1 MDHTL
6 GLLLSCF
13 LLSSSTNT
21 DSPAWRI
28 VKKCLV
34 SFRDCAAFF
43 AFSIEIAAIIVLVKE
58 DWGRD
63 TSGMGDYTVRI
74 THAVAMLV
82 LLALLYP
89 LIVFGDGQSATMSNQ
104 KYSISKSDRKAA
116 RNTADAFYIFV
127 FLWLLDAYAFF
138 SKMNAEFGKSK
149 ISKRPGTPGSVL
161 DQHQFAVIQ
170 NMCFRNTTQITEAE
184 DGVMTA
190 FVVLTY
196 IPISLFII
204 SRIIW
209 LGIERNNPN
218 THQTLLQW
226 ASYVPLSVRTRVLI
240 AALFGAPVITCGLLW
255 SIIYTK
261 NCQEQLAA
269 ANGGADGDNSWT
281 FGQIV
286 AVTLFVPVL
295 WECWRTSREEWE
307 KSKADKGDSQ
317 VNMHFPTPLS

>member
-1 MDHTL
+1 M
-6 GLLLSCF
+6 
-13 LLSSSTNT
+13 NA

-34 SFRDCAAFF
+34 SFRACAVFF

-58 DWGRD
+58 DWGKD

-89 LIVFGDGQSATMSNQ
+89 LIVFGDGQSATMSSQ
-104 KYSISKSDRKAA
+104 KYWISKSDRKAA
-116 RNTADAFYIFV
+116 RKAADAFYIFI
-127 FLWLLDAYAFF
+127 FCWLLDAYAFF
-138 SKMNAEFGKSK
+138 SKMNAVFGKSK

-161 DQHQFAVIQ
+161 DQHQFAFIQ
-170 NMCFRNTTQITEAE
+170 DMCFRNSTQITEAE
-184 DGVMTA
+184 DGAMTA

-209 LGIERNNPN
+209 LGIERNNPY
-218 THQTLLQW
+218 THQRLLQW
-226 ASYVPLSVRTRVLI
+226 ANYVPLSVKTQIPTVVI
-240 AALFGAPVITCGLLW
+240 FGAPLIACGLLW

-261 NCQEQLAA
+261 DCQEQLAA

-295 WECWRTSREEWE
+295 WECWRTGRVEWE
-307 KSKADKGDSQ
+307 NSRAEKNDSQ
-317 VNMHFPTPLS
+317 VNMHFSTPLS